1 MRDASANRR
10 FAFFPRLD
18 VRRENERSKRKIGEG
33 NGKRRRLD
41 RRRDDD
47 SASARR
53 AGNRRAVV
61 KRSPDVGAER
71 FIVNL
76 RKMVQLFL
84 QKCRKFALTAFY
96 EPSEPRPATGA
107 ILFLYLFRQAGPGER
122 SFFDAF
128 RRF

>member
-1 MRDASANRR
+1 LKIVGISSLRDASANRR

-53 AGNRRAVV
+53 AG
-61 KRSPDVGAER
+61 G
-71 FIVNL
+71 IV
-76 RKMVQLFL
+76 
-84 QKCRKFALTAFY
+84 A
-96 EPSEPRPATGA
+96 PS
-107 ILFLYLFRQAGPGER
+107 
-122 SFFDAF
+122 
-128 RRF
+128 